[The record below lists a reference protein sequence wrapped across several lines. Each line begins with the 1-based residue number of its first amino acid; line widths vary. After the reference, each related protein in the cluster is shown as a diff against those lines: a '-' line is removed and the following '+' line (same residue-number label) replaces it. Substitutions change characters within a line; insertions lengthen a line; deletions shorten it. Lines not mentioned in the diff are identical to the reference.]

1 MRNYENRNE
10 IGRKEEK
17 SKKKGE
23 MNKDRMK
30 QRERKVVA
38 KTVQARRQWKM
49 EGVKVVIKK
58 ILSNV
63 QIRKKHSE

>member
-1 MRNYENRNE
+1 MGEGMRSD
-10 IGRKEEK
+10 EK
-17 SKKKGE
+17 KKNQKKKGE

-30 QRERKVVA
+30 QRERKLVA

>member
-1 MRNYENRNE
+1 MKMVMRSD
-10 IGRKEEK
+10 EK
-17 SKKKGE
+17 KKNQKKKGE

-30 QRERKVVA
+30 QRERKLVA
-38 KTVQARRQWKM
+38 KAVQARRQWKM